1 MSDPHSVDLITTVTT
16 QQIKDCVGWDA
27 RDKLYKLVPDSNS
40 VAEVVAINGR
50 ELLMTG
56 ALYVVETLRLYR
68 FQSIISTTRPFSDY
82 FKGFDKVEAVR
93 RIFGDKTEQVLR
105 DLKVEFLWAGGY
117 MGVNGSNGHL
127 IASPRYLNEG
137 DKTDIYLDV
146 IHELV
151 HVKQFMEGKDLF
163 DTHYSYTERPTEIEA
178 YRYAVEE
185 ARRLGLSEA
194 RICEYLKTKWM
205 SEKELK
211 QLASTVDVHCKQM
224 KKLWWLVGKNSTPT
238 KKNDALRKCYNLTS
252 PQTLLIL

>member
-1 MSDPHSVDLITTVTT
+1 MVW
-16 QQIKDCVGWDA
+16 GA
-27 RDKLYKLVPDSNS
+27 RDKLYKLVPDSNG
-40 VAEVVAINGR
+40 VAEAVAINWR
-50 ELLMTG
+50 EFLMTG
-56 ALYVVETLRLYR
+56 ALQVVKTLRLYR
-68 FQSIISTTRPFSDY
+68 FQSIISTTRLFSDY

-105 DLKVEFLWAGGY
+105 DLKVEFLWVGGY
-117 MGVNGSNGHL
+117 MGVNSGNGHL
-127 IASPRYLNEG
+127 MASPNYLNKG

-185 ARRLGLSEA
+185 ARRLGLGDA
-194 RICEYLKTKWM
+194 RICEYLKTEWM

-211 QLASTVDVHCKQM
+211 QLASTVNVYCKQVQN
-224 KKLWWLVGKNSTPT
+224 KQKQGTNKPDS
-238 KKNDALRKCYNLTS
+238 
-252 PQTLLIL
+252 